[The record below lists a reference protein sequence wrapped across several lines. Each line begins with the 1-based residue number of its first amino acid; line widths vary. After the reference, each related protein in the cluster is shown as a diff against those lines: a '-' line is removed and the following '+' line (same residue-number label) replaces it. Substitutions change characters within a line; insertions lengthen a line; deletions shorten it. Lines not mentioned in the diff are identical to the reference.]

1 MYDIDFTIIINW
13 FPLIVEG
20 LLYTIYISSLSM
32 LLGTAIGIICGT
44 IRSSPVNCL
53 INNLIIAYVELFR
66 GTPLLVQL
74 FFIYFGLGQI
84 GIKFTPLQ
92 ASIITL
98 SLNTGA
104 YVCELIRSSIA
115 AVDAGQY
122 EAARALGMNHTM
134 TMQYIILPQAVK
146 IAVPPLVNCF
156 SSVLKDS
163 SLVSVL
169 AIAELTRVGQQI
181 YSATLRSFEAYTT
194 LGALYLIMTLII
206 SRLSR
211 YAEAKNSVKV

>member
-1 MYDIDFTIIINW
+1 MYNVDFTIIINW
-13 FPLIVEG
+13 FPLIIEG

-32 LLGTAIGIICGT
+32 FLGTVIGTVCGT
-44 IRSSPVNCL
+44 IRSSPVNRL
-53 INNLIIAYVELFR
+53 INYILTAYVELFR

-104 YVCELIRSSIA
+104 YVCELVRASIA
-115 AVDAGQY
+115 AVDSGQY
-122 EAARALGMNHTM
+122 EAARALGMNHVM
-134 TMQYIILPQAVK
+134 TMQYIILPQAIR

-156 SSVLKDS
+156 SAVLKDS

-169 AIAELTRVGQQI
+169 AVVELTRVGQQI
-181 YSATLRSFEAYTT
+181 YSTTLRSFEAYTV

-211 YAEAKNSVKV
+211 YAENKNFIKA